1 MQQLTE
7 LTAHKIDM
15 EKSTQGHNISTHIEI
30 DLKKKTTTIIKVF
43 VGHLLTH
50 AHTMTNIRWYNNF
63 LPFQRKLAVFNYDPV
78 SANEILFKAFHVVLK
93 TFIARGVNK

>member
-7 LTAHKIDM
+7 LTAHRIDM

-43 VGHLLTH
+43 VGHLWVICQ
-50 AHTMTNIRWYNNF
+50 HTLI
-63 LPFQRKLAVFNYDPV
+63 Q
-78 SANEILFKAFHVVLK
+78 
-93 TFIARGVNK
+93 